1 MLLSKIK
8 EGNFVTSVWRWEK
21 VSFSFADHNM
31 YDVGAIQI
39 ICETMGMGTRDSK
52 VSHDI
57 FLFLNSDLICLEVK
71 NPAWEQKGHFS
82 C

>member
-1 MLLSKIK
+1 
-8 EGNFVTSVWRWEK
+8 
-21 VSFSFADHNM
+21 M